1 MTRGKNTVT
10 AELPQCPAC
19 GARHATANRFDGC
32 CCWPCADRMAES
44 RNRADQDEPD
54 GRKGTPQPP
63 SPDARTDAASGRTR
77 DRGRQSAR
85 RGRSERFALLNAFV
99 DFSIAT
105 AKLTPAE
112 ALVWLVLFRDTKVNG
127 TARTGQSDIARRT
140 GLSVRGV
147 QKAIDRLQTK
157 GLIDVVQRGRLNAG
171 PSVYRVR
178 ATPA

>member
-1 MTRGKNTVT
+1 MTS
-10 AELPQCPAC
+10 AELPRCPTCGVQFVGATACRGYCSPAC
-19 GARHATANRFDGC
+19 
-32 CCWPCADRMAES
+32 WPEAVDER
-44 RNRADQDEPD
+44 RADQDESD

-63 SPDARTDAASGRTR
+63 SPFARTDAASGPARAR
-77 DRGRQSAR
+77 NRKPAR
-85 RGRSERFALLNAFV
+85 RGRSERFALLNAFI